1 MRAGVGIGFV
11 RKALAARDPE
21 LVASVL
27 GFDLPS
33 LALAV
38 VTRAGMRTSV
48 RTRTV
53 LGSADCFEGP
63 SPPEEM
69 KAHG

>member
-1 MRAGVGIGFV
+1 M
-11 RKALAARDPE
+11 
-21 LVASVL
+21 L

-38 VTRAGMRTSV
+38 VTRAGMRTSD

-53 LGSADCFEGP
+53 RVQRTVEGP